1 MNYKDIE
8 KVYEQINQKG
18 LIIAVKSNFGTKA
31 KIKMFFSDEFCNKN
45 IEELNLS
52 VRSYNCLKRAGINKV
67 DKLIDA
73 ISESKLSSIR
83 NLGQKSILEINQKVY
98 QCGYDNK
105 SEESKKHFIKT
116 LFEINESKQD

>member
-18 LIIAVKSNFGTKA
+18 LVIAVKSNFGAKA

-52 VRSYNCLKRAGINKV
+52 VRSYNCIKRAGINKV

-73 ISESKLSSIR
+73 ISESKLYSFR
-83 NLGQKSILEINQKVY
+83 NLGQKSIAEINQKLY
-98 QCGYDNK
+98 QSCYDNM
-105 SEESKKHFIKT
+105 SEESKRNFIKM
-116 LFEINESKQD
+116 LFDVNEEN